1 MLMLTIKLV
10 YYTLDHLLA
19 KAQVSAIASWLGPQ
33 HARYY
38 RSRLPESR
46 ALMEDAARE
55 LYARFRR

>member
-1 MLMLTIKLV
+1 MLMLIIKLM

-19 KAQVSAIASWLGPQ
+19 KAQVAAIASLLGPQ

-46 ALMEDAARE
+46 QRMSEAAGLLWLRIG
-55 LYARFRR
+55 R